1 MKRINQFLNKTGK
14 LWILFPMAHCTG
26 NAFSQD
32 FYGFRASFP
41 RLTYWKSS
49 NAHCCTLNEKMG
61 FLILSKYNPPEN

>member
-26 NAFSQD
+26 NAFAWH
-32 FYGFRASFP
+32 FYGFCASFP
-41 RLTYWKSS
+41 HLTYWKAS
-49 NAHCCTLNEKMG
+49 NARCCTLNEKVG